1 MKSGRGWTP
10 VSLGVIGAG
19 LACLTAAAI
28 LFGFQLS
35 GRFDTFVYRSPD
47 IGAAFNAA
55 AILATPSDAAAPAPA
70 PATSPDSAAIARLVI
85 PKIRV
90 DASVVVK
97 GIGADGYMETPDNG
111 YDVAWYDFSG
121 RPGAAGNAVFA
132 GHVDYY
138 KIGPAV
144 FWDLGKLQAD
154 DEIDVRLADG
164 STYRYAIVGK
174 AVFEA
179 NAVPVEQ
186 VVGRTPDE
194 AITLITCTGTF
205 DRASREYDQRLVVRA
220 RRIPES
226 AAGTSPGVAAAAG
239 G

>member
-1 MKSGRGWTP
+1 MSRSRVWTP
-10 VSLGVIGAG
+10 LSLGLLGVGV
-19 LACLTAAAI
+19 ACLTAAAI
-28 LFGFQLS
+28 LVALQFV

-47 IGAAFNAA
+47 TGAAFNAGS
-55 AILATPSDAAAPAPA
+55 ILAPPADGPAAPTSAVPPSD
-70 PATSPDSAAIARLVI
+70 AAIARLLI

-97 GIGADGYMETPDNG
+97 DLGSDGVMQTPDNG
-111 YDVAWYDFSG
+111 TDVAWYDFSG
-121 RPGAAGNAVFA
+121 RPGAGGNAVFA

-138 KIGPAV
+138 KVGPAV

-164 STYRYAIVGK
+164 STFRYAVVGK
-174 AVFEA
+174 AVFPA
-179 NAVPVEQ
+179 DAVPVDQ
-186 VVGRTPDE
+186 VVGRTRDE

-205 DRASREYDQRLVVRA
+205 DRSSREYDQRLVVRA
-220 RRIPES
+220 KRIS
-226 AAGTSPGVAAAAG
+226 ATASGPAPGAG

>member
-1 MKSGRGWTP
+1 MSRGRGWTP
-10 VSLGVIGAG
+10 LSLAVLAAG

-28 LFGFQLS
+28 LFAFQLS
-35 GRFDTFVYRSPD
+35 GRFDTYTYRSPD
-47 IGAAFNAA
+47 TGAAFNAA
-55 AILATPSDAAAPAPA
+55 AILAPPADAAPDPALSVP
-70 PATSPDSAAIARLVI
+70 SSSAAIARLVI
-85 PKIRV
+85 PKIEV

-97 GIGADGYMETPDNG
+97 SVGADGSMETPDNG

-121 RPGAAGNAVFA
+121 RPGIAGNAVFA

-174 AVFEA
+174 AVFAA
-179 NAVPVEQ
+179 NAVPVDQ

-220 RRIPES
+220 RRISES
-226 AAGTSPGVAAAAG
+226 AAGSGPGAASAAG